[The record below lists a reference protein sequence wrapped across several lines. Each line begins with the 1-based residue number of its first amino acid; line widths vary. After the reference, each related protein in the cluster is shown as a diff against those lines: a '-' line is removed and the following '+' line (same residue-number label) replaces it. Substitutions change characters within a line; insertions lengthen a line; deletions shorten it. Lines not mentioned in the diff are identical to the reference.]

1 MPAVSPPHAVEE
13 LHVLA
18 FDVAD
23 NRRRYR
29 LVRLL
34 ERYGQRVQES
44 VFEAWLTPQ
53 QRSAL
58 LERASRLLHPSQD
71 RLVCYALTLA
81 ESSRLR
87 TLGASTRTPNP
98 SFFVI

>member
-1 MPAVSPPHAVEE
+1 MPTPSLPTSTEE

-18 FDVAD
+18 FDVAND
-23 NRRRYR
+23 RRRYR

-44 VFEAWLTPQ
+44 VFEAWLTPP

-58 LERASRLLHPSQD
+58 LDRARALLHETED
-71 RLVCYALTLA
+71 RLVCYVLTAA
-81 ESSRLR
+81 ESERLR
-87 TLGASTRTPNP
+87 TLGTSTRTLNP
-98 SFFVI
+98 SFFVL